1 MKLRVGEKEY
11 SFQNESQVVYLPGI
25 TLILMGLVIY
35 FIPKLL
41 LFLISAG
48 FIFLGILCIMVAYRF
63 KKFRKSNIRFFDE
76 RCSIEEDENK

>member
-11 SFQNESQVVYLPGI
+11 SFQNESNFMYLPGVA
-25 TLILMGLVIY
+25 LILLGLIIY

-48 FIFLGILCIMVAYRF
+48 FIFLGGLFITIVYRF
-63 KKFRKSNIRFFDE
+63 KKFKKSSIRFVDD
-76 RCSIEEDENK
+76 RCSLEDD

>member
-11 SFQNESQVVYLPGI
+11 SFQNESPLIYFPGAL
-25 TLILMGLVIY
+25 LILLGLIIY

-48 FIFLGILCIMVAYRF
+48 FIFLGTLFVTVAYRF
-63 KKFRKSNIRFFDE
+63 KKFRKTNIRFFDE
-76 RCSIEEDENK
+76 RCTLEED

>member
-11 SFQNESQVVYLPGI
+11 SFQNESQIVYLPGI
-25 TLILMGLVIY
+25 TLILLGLVIY

-48 FIFLGILCIMVAYRF
+48 FIFLGFIFIMVAYRL

-76 RCSIEEDENK
+76 RCSIEDDQN